1 MDHPPNPDEN
11 TRKPT
16 LKSNEEDREEDSI
29 SSSSLGDS
37 INLED
42 DAAINVQDQI
52 QPYLEIGK
60 QLHVSKTTLIHGLNV
75 SDLYDR
81 SSFLPR
87 QNLRRTVY
95 MICNSD
101 DEDARQD
108 PLSPPLPPSQFIPT
122 TTVSGIAVES
132 TLQPSADILRLSNL
146 EAICS
151 ELRDELQELRSL
163 RAVRNSTVPLSSSS
177 SSSSSSSIDHPVA
190 PPATSQSPLQGKRSL
205 QTEVYHLFF
214 TSN

>member
-60 QLHVSKTTLIHGLNV
+60 QLHVSKTTLIHGLF
-75 SDLYDR
+75 DLC
-81 SSFLPR
+81 L
-87 QNLRRTVY
+87 
-95 MICNSD
+95 I
-101 DEDARQD
+101 
-108 PLSPPLPPSQFIPT
+108 
-122 TTVSGIAVES
+122 
-132 TLQPSADILRLSNL
+132 
-146 EAICS
+146 
-151 ELRDELQELRSL
+151 
-163 RAVRNSTVPLSSSS
+163 
-177 SSSSSSSIDHPVA
+177 
-190 PPATSQSPLQGKRSL
+190 
-205 QTEVYHLFF
+205 
-214 TSN
+214 